1 MFDDRFFLTVI
12 ALIGI
17 IAIALLYD
25 AEYLTMALGL
35 LMGIVGGYGIAR
47 QTTEKTA
54 EEKA

>member
-1 MFDDRFFLTVI
+1 MFDDRFFITVI

-17 IAIALLYD
+17 IAIALVYD

-47 QTTEKTA
+47 QTTEKTTK
-54 EEKA
+54 EKA

>member
-17 IAIALLYD
+17 IAIALIYD

-47 QTTEKTA
+47 QQTEKTT